1 MTFNE
6 HKVQLIDKLKDSE
19 EFHKDDALLRVV
31 EIFNDIENSNDL
43 KRQKGLINRIST
55 DSVLNWDSIN
65 MILDFTKD
73 YSK

>member
-1 MTFNE
+1 MVIQKCNKSAPSLTQA
-6 HKVQLIDKLKDSE
+6 V
-19 EFHKDDALLRVV
+19 
-31 EIFNDIENSNDL
+31 DL